1 MATTW
6 RRVQLHIDTGDLAS
20 ERASARPPPSSGAIG
35 AATCHALAQ
44 LIDVSLTWAF
54 LLAGM
59 AQTLVLSAMIAGQ
72 VFR

>member
-20 ERASARPPPSSGAIG
+20 ERASDAPPSSGATA